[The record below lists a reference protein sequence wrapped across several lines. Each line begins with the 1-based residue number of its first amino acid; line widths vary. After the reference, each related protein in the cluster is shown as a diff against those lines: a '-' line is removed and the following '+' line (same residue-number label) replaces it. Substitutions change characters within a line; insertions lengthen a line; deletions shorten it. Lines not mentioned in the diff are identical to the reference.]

1 MEPGTE
7 STENAAAQEQ
17 QIEQPVIQAPNNVL
31 AALSG
36 LVSDKTAKELETLGG
51 GQAAEEKPVVEETEQ
66 KPATTTA
73 ATTATQEG
81 EGGEK
86 KPTETKEDKPTTEEV
101 KTNVLGI
108 GKKKGKESA
117 IVIENVDHILE
128 TVKSKF
134 GQEAKDIKDLPKF
147 FESAEKWRADSQKV
161 EEVSQKVDQYESLLS
176 GLPQEILNS
185 MEMFYNAQD
194 YMQAFKDK
202 PKFNF
207 DVAADKQDI
216 KELVKHYF
224 PNKFTDED
232 FAEEEKSQALDIA
245 TQASIDKFNLEK
257 QTRDNQRAKA
267 AETATKQVE
276 LFKSSVNG
284 SVASLKQT
292 FPDIDTN
299 ELKNIQKTLEGGQN
313 AIVQMFI
320 NQDGTVKANAAEALM
335 MAIHGKSVIDEMM
348 TVASHA
354 TETRVNEE
362 LLSRGNET
370 RKPKNTA
377 GAQEQISES
386 AKAVLQGLGGIKTQ
400 KTF

>member
-7 STENAAAQEQ
+7 NAAGQEQ
-17 QIEQPVIQAPNNVL
+17 QNEQPAIQASNNVL

-36 LVSDKTAKELETLGG
+36 LVSDKTAKELETLGR
-51 GQAAEEKPVVEETEQ
+51 GQPAAQTTEVEEAEKKPVTPSTEN
-66 KPATTTA
+66 KEV
-73 ATTATQEG
+73 QEG
-81 EGGEK
+81 EGDDK
-86 KPTETKEDKPTTEEV
+86 KTAETKEDKPATEEV
-101 KTNVLGI
+101 KTNVFGI

-161 EEVSQKVDQYESLLS
+161 EEVSQKVDQYENLLS
-176 GLPQEILNS
+176 GLPQEIINS
-185 MEMFYNAQD
+185 MELFYNAQD

-207 DVAADKQDI
+207 DVAADKQDT
-216 KELVKHYF
+216 KELVNHYF

-299 ELKNIQKTLEGGQN
+299 ELKTIQKTLEGGQN
-313 AIVQMFI
+313 AIVQTFF

-354 TETRVNEE
+354 TETKLNEE
-362 LLSRGNET
+362 ILSRGNET

>member
-1 MEPGTE
+1 MTE
-7 STENAAAQEQ
+7 GNEATENAAAQEQ
-17 QIEQPVIQAPNNVL
+17 VVQAVQAPNNVL
-31 AALSG
+31 AALGG
-36 LVSDKTAKELETLGG
+36 LISDDTAKELGKIGG
-51 GQAAEEKPVVEETEQ
+51 GQPAEEKP
-66 KPATTTA
+66 AA
-73 ATTATQEG
+73 AT
-81 EGGEK
+81 
-86 KPTETKEDKPTTEEV
+86 TETKEEKPANAAEDNNGGEGDQKPTDTKEEKPETKEV
-101 KTNVLGI
+101 KNVFGI
-108 GKKKGKESA
+108 GKKKGKESS
-117 IVIENVDHILE
+117 IVIESPDHILE

-134 GQEAKDIKDLPKF
+134 GIEAKDIKDLPKF

-161 EEVSQKVDQYESLLS
+161 EEVSTKVEQYENLLS
-176 GLPQEILNS
+176 GLPQEIINS
-185 MEMFYNAQD
+185 MELFYNAQD

-207 DVAADKQDI
+207 DVTADKQDI

-267 AETATKQVE
+267 AEAATKQVE
-276 LFKSSVNG
+276 LLKSSVNS
-284 SVASLKQT
+284 SVSNLKQT

-313 AIVQMFI
+313 AIVQMFL

-386 AKAVLQGLGGIKTQ
+386 AKEVLKGLSGIKTQ
-400 KTF
+400 KTFG